1 MSINLLFQKTNSCF
15 VRNQQ
20 VEGLKILKSI
30 WIKYPD
36 NPRLFDEINKI
47 IKKYKKQISPTFS
60 EKEIQEFF
68 KMHYNGQTNILIN
81 KMKLNF

>member
-47 IKKYKKQISPTFS
+47 IKNIRNKYRLHFLKKKFKNFLKCTIMVKLIS
-60 EKEIQEFF
+60 
-68 KMHYNGQTNILIN
+68 
-81 KMKLNF
+81 